1 MGRDIKL
8 NKDFVMFTVGAII
21 GSAVSWTFLK
31 KKYED
36 RVKQE
41 VASVKE
47 ALGMLRKK
55 ENDAEI
61 KKEEIDDS
69 AVYKPTKDDLATL
82 QKTIETNGYRDYS
95 TRSEEEKKV
104 TEPYVITPNEFDEI
118 GHKTQSLIY
127 WADKIVTDDDGN
139 VIDDYETRIG
149 DDALNHF
156 GEYEEDSVYVRN
168 DEEETDYEILL
179 DLRNYRDVYGIDQS
193 EVQ

>member
-8 NKDFVMFTVGAII
+8 NKNFVMFTVGAVI
-21 GSAVSWTFLK
+21 GSAVSWMILK
-31 KKYED
+31 KQYED

-41 VASVKE
+41 VTSVKE

-55 ENDAEI
+55 ENEEDI
-61 KKEEIDDS
+61 KKEENDDS
-69 AVYKPTKDDLATL
+69 IAYKPTKDDLATL

-95 TRSEEEKKV
+95 TRNEEEKKV
-104 TEPYVITPNEFDEI
+104 TEPYVIAPNEFDEI
-118 GHKTQSLIY
+118 GYETQSITY

-139 VIDDYETRIG
+139 IIEDYESHIG
-149 DDALNHF
+149 EDALNHF

-179 DLRNYRDVYGIDQS
+179 DLRNYRDVYGTD
-193 EVQ
+193 